1 MNNIWQ
7 KEVLKKGEKPRKGV
21 ARRSRTIEHTR
32 HNRRTKNRPSQA
44 GATWHGLTVPRGT
57 TVPHGTVWPC
67 HVALARL
74 GWAVSLAF
82 RQCFG
87 TVTPCL
93 WARPCHP
100 RSASRLKSSSE
111 AVSVAFRL
119 YFSFLF
125 PELLFRRFLGFS
137 REF

>member
-1 MNNIWQ
+1 MNNIRQ
-7 KEVLKKGEKPRKGV
+7 KDVLKKGEKPRKGV
-21 ARRSRTIEHTR
+21 TRKSRTIEHAR
-32 HNRRTKNRPSQA
+32 HNRRTKNWPSQA

-93 WARPCHP
+93 WARLCHP
-100 RSASRLKSSSE
+100 RSASRLKTSLG
-111 AVSVAFRL
+111 AVLVDSVFTFQFFVSQNAL
-119 YFSFLF
+119 
-125 PELLFRRFLGFS
+125 RRFLGFN
-137 REF
+137 R